1 MDSIP
6 SSYIFFVDI
15 GESTVLNPRF
25 LKNTAQNGK
34 FSYIFKTLG
43 IPIVPLNAL
52 SAVSGS

>member
-15 GESTVLNPRF
+15 GESTVLKPKL
-25 LKNTAQNGK
+25 LKNVAQNGK

-43 IPIVPLNAL
+43 IPTVPLNAL
-52 SAVSGS
+52 SGVSGS